1 MKRLLSYLLTVL
13 ICSACEH
20 NIGVQQGPEGQ
31 IVFDS
36 CFSTMKSSFTEDFQS
51 IWETSDMIG
60 IYGYKDG
67 RKMGVNALYQTDVNK
82 QDPVYARF
90 LPVDNTLQWVGG
102 GTYKFYAYSPYNT
115 NASDITKIPFEIP
128 AFQVQKTSADP
139 SGFADYDIKI
149 SKVST
154 ERSGTSFG
162 GTIVPTFTFSHLFT
176 IVQLD
181 LKAAGDMIGRK
192 VVKASLTS
200 DSAPLAG
207 EGTFNLYDDKLPV
220 SIKDRS
226 SSTVI
231 LEMENYPELSESA
244 TSLYYIV
251 LPSGNKV
258 DLSINLILDNAQV
271 VTLDYDDVRLEKNSH
286 ITLNAL
292 ISSEFHPNPVVELPV
307 TVSFESNGRGMSEG
321 AVLGNTVAFFNGM
334 SILREDAPIR
344 YIANDQQ
351 PSFASSNWS
360 LNQSY
365 VVSIPFAQ
373 EFSGTLEMDF
383 TFVSRGLALWVA
395 EWSSDK
401 IAWNRSSSFSFYN
414 STELY
419 PCKATFNIP
428 QTETIPSGGNL
439 YLRLRPADMTPCTE
453 GSVPYVNKDTDPRL
467 VYSMTI
473 TGR

>member
-1 MKRLLSYLLTVL
+1 M
-13 ICSACEH
+13 
-20 NIGVQQGPEGQ
+20 
-31 IVFDS
+31 
-36 CFSTMKSSFTEDFQS
+36 
-51 IWETSDMIG
+51 
-60 IYGYKDG
+60 
-67 RKMGVNALYQTDVNK
+67 
-82 QDPVYARF
+82 
-90 LPVDNTLQWVGG
+90 
-102 GTYKFYAYSPYNT
+102 
-115 NASDITKIPFEIP
+115 
-128 AFQVQKTSADP
+128 
-139 SGFADYDIKI
+139 
-149 SKVST
+149 
-154 ERSGTSFG
+154 
-162 GTIVPTFTFSHLFT
+162 
-176 IVQLD
+176 
-181 LKAAGDMIGRK
+181 
-192 VVKASLTS
+192 
-200 DSAPLAG
+200 
-207 EGTFNLYDDKLPV
+207 
-220 SIKDRS
+220 
-226 SSTVI
+226 
-231 LEMENYPELSESA
+231 
-244 TSLYYIV
+244 
-251 LPSGNKV
+251 
-258 DLSINLILDNAQV
+258 DLSVNLILDNAQV

-453 GSVPYVNKDTDPRL
+453 GSVPYVNEDTDPRL